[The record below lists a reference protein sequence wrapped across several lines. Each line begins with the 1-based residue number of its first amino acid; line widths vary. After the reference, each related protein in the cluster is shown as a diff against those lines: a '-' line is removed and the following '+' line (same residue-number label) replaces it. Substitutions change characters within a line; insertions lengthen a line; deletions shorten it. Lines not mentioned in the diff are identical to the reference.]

1 DGFARGTTRNV
12 RRGGRALRPPS
23 PRLSRS
29 IGGRRGVAL
38 RDPASRTDPRDR
50 VRDRKGDRA
59 VRPARVPDDLPPE
72 APLEDRIDDTGR
84 FETVVMTRY
93 RWQAVYTAA
102 AYVGLM
108 ETPSPHRLLPPD
120 R

>member
-1 DGFARGTTRNV
+1 M
-12 RRGGRALRPPS
+12 
-23 PRLSRS
+23 
-29 IGGRRGVAL
+29 
-38 RDPASRTDPRDR
+38 
-50 VRDRKGDRA
+50 RDRKGDRA

-120 R
+120 RRAALLAAIHHAITDLGGSITIDYVARLHLARRRGPG